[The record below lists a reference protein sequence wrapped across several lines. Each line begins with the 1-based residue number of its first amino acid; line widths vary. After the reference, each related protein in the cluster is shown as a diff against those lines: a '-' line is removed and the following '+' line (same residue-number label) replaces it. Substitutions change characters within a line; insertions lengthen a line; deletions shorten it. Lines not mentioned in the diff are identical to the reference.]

1 MSETLENAK
10 GKDDITREVYASLYL
25 DALRM
30 QLEEYKCG
38 ECNSFEEMD
47 EEILEDIDV
56 VIEDTLAEIQP
67 DLFIKR
73 FKGLQFIIIPWEAL
87 EKKII
92 DTEE

>member
-1 MSETLENAK
+1 MSETLENAR
-10 GKDDITREVYASLYL
+10 GEREIIREAYASLYL

-38 ECNSFEEMD
+38 ECNTFEEMD
-47 EEILEDIDV
+47 ESILEEIDDAV
-56 VIEDTLAEIQP
+56 EETFVEIHP